1 MQQKSSRLRGAVLL
15 CSLVHYGAYGQSQA
29 EIAAQQI
36 QRQQQKERAQNEQAE
51 EQRPAVRLSREPVQA
66 AAGYP
71 LNETPCLPI
80 RHVALQGDQA
90 ARFAWAL
97 DAAADAAG
105 LCLGSGGVNAVIGK
119 VQNAL
124 IAAGY
129 VTTRVLAAPQD
140 LRGGELQ
147 LVLVPGR
154 IRAIR
159 YAAPAAGAS
168 NDRASWRTALPAR
181 PGDLLNLRDIEQ
193 ALENLKRVP
202 TAEADIEIVPGE
214 QPGESDLL
222 IKWRQALPVRLSL
235 SADDSGSDSTG
246 KYQGGAT
253 LSLDNLLGWQELA
266 YVSVTRDLSGVGA
279 GRAHG
284 TRNYALH
291 YSMPAGYWLFSLNA
305 SRYRYYQGI
314 AGANQTYVYSGTS
327 GNLEFKAARVL
338 YRDAA
343 RKTTAALRLYRRRS
357 NNFID
362 DTEVQVQ
369 RRQMGGH
376 ELGLSHKEFLGD
388 ATLDANLLYK
398 RGSHLFGT
406 LPAPEEQFD
415 DGTARPT
422 IVNADATLTL
432 PFALRSVKLQYQANW
447 RAQWNRSTLIPQ
459 DRFAIGGRYTVRG
472 FDGEASLSAERGW
485 LLRNDLGWSINE
497 RTQLYLGLD
506 YGQVAGPHAAALAGT
521 SLAGGAL
528 GWRGQFGGAQI
539 DLFIGRPI
547 RKPEHFRTA
556 PSAGGFN
563 VNYQY

>member
-1 MQQKSSRLRGAVLL
+1 MQHASKGWYGVFLL
-15 CSLVHYGAYGQSQA
+15 YGLVHPVAHGQTPA

-36 QRQQQKERAQNEQAE
+36 QRQQQREQAQQAE
-51 EQRPAVRLSREPVQA
+51 EQRPSVRLPREPVKA
-66 AAGYP
+66 ADAFP
-71 LNETPCLPI
+71 LSETPCFPI
-80 RHVALQGDQA
+80 RHIALQGDQA
-90 ARFAWAL
+90 AQFSWAL
-97 DAAADAAG
+97 GAADGAVG
-105 LCLGSGGVNAVIGK
+105 LCLGSAGVNAVLAK

-140 LRGGELQ
+140 LRGGELR

-154 IRAIR
+154 IRAVR
-159 YAAPAAGAS
+159 FAEPAAGAS
-168 NDRASWRTALPAR
+168 NARASWRTALPAA
-181 PGDLLNLRDIEQ
+181 PGDILNLRAIEQ
-193 ALENLKRVP
+193 ALENFKRVP

-235 SADDSGSDSTG
+235 SADDSGSKSTG

-253 LSLDNLLGWQELA
+253 VSLDNLLGWQELV
-266 YVSVTRDLSGVGA
+266 YFSVNRNLEAPGGE
-279 GRAHG
+279 HG

-291 YSMPAGYWLFSLNA
+291 YSMPAGYWLLSLNA
-305 SRYRYYQGI
+305 SRYRYYQAI

-327 GNLEFKAARVL
+327 GNADVKLARVL
-338 YRDAA
+338 YRDAS
-343 RKTTAALRLYRRRS
+343 RKTSASVRLYQRRS
-357 NNFID
+357 NNYID

-376 ELGLSHKEFLGD
+376 ELGLSHKEYIGN

-406 LPAPEEQFD
+406 LPAPEEEFN
-415 DGTARPT
+415 DGTSRPT
-422 IVNADATLTL
+422 ILNADATLTV
-432 PFALRSVKLQYQANW
+432 PFTLRAARLQYQVNW

-472 FDGEASLSAERGW
+472 FDGETSLSAERGW
-485 LLRNDLGWSINE
+485 LWRNELSWAVRDSD
-497 RTQLYLGLD
+497 QLYLGLD
-506 YGQVAGPHAAALAGT
+506 YGRVAGPHTVLLAGT
-521 SLAGGAL
+521 SLAGGGL
-528 GWRGQFGGAQI
+528 GWRGQLGRTQI

-547 RKPEHFRTA
+547 RKPEHFRA
-556 PSAGGFN
+556 ASHSGSFSL
-563 VNYQY
+563 NYQY

>member
-1 MQQKSSRLRGAVLL
+1 MQQVSSRLCGVVLL
-15 CSLVHYGAYGQSQA
+15 YSLVHQAAHGQSQA

-36 QRQQQKERAQNEQAE
+36 QRQQQKERAQNEQDE
-51 EQRPAVRLSREPVQA
+51 EQRPAVRLPREPVPA
-66 AAGYP
+66 AAAYP
-71 LNETPCLPI
+71 ANESPCFPI
-80 RHVALQGDQA
+80 RHIGLQGDMA
-90 ARFAWAL
+90 AKFAWAL
-97 DAAADAAG
+97 DAAADATG
-105 LCLGSGGVNAVIGK
+105 RCLGSGGVNAVIGK

-129 VTTRVLAAPQD
+129 VTTRVVAAPQD
-140 LRGGELQ
+140 LRGGDLQ

-159 YAAPAAGAS
+159 FAEPAAGAS

-193 ALENLKRVP
+193 ALENFKRVP

-214 QPGESDLL
+214 QPGDSDLL

-253 LSLDNLLGWQELA
+253 VSLDNLLGWQELA
-266 YVSVTRDLSGVGA
+266 YVSVTRDLTA
-279 GRAHG
+279 HGRDHG

-369 RRQMGGH
+369 RRQMGGY
-376 ELGLSHKEFLGD
+376 ELGLSHKEFIGD
-388 ATLDANLLYK
+388 ATLDGNLLYK
-398 RGSHLFGT
+398 RGAHLFGT
-406 LPAPEEQFD
+406 LPAPEEEFD

-422 IVNADATLTL
+422 VINADATLTL
-432 PFALRSVKLQYQANW
+432 PFALRSAKLQYQANW

-485 LLRNDLGWSINE
+485 LLRNDLNWSVSDHA
-497 RTQLYLGLD
+497 QLYLGLD
-506 YGQVAGPHAAALAGT
+506 YGQVSGVHAAALAGT

-556 PSAGGFN
+556 PNAGGFN

>member
-1 MQQKSSRLRGAVLL
+1 MQQASSRLYGMILL
-15 CSLVHYGAYGQSQA
+15 YGLVNQSAHGQSQA
-29 EIAAQQI
+29 DIAAQQI
-36 QRQQQKERAQNEQAE
+36 QRQQQRERAQNEQAE
-51 EQRPAVRLSREPVQA
+51 EQRPAVRLPREPVKA
-66 AAGYP
+66 AAVYP
-71 LNETPCLPI
+71 LDETPCFPI
-80 RHVALQGDQA
+80 RHIALQGEQSA
-90 ARFAWAL
+90 QFAWAL
-97 DAAADAAG
+97 GAVADAAG
-105 LCLGSGGVNAVIGK
+105 LCLGSAGVNAVIGK

-140 LRGGELQ
+140 LRGGELN

-159 YAAPAAGAS
+159 FADAAAGAS
-168 NDRASWRTALPAR
+168 NARASWRTALPAR
-181 PGDLLNLRDIEQ
+181 PGDILNLRDIEQ
-193 ALENLKRVP
+193 ALENFKRVP

-222 IKWRQALPVRLSL
+222 IKWRQARPVRLSL

-253 LSLDNLLGWQELA
+253 VSLDNLLGWQELA
-266 YVSVTRDLSGVGA
+266 YFSVNRDLTA
-279 GRAHG
+279 HGRDHG

-305 SRYRYYQGI
+305 SRYRYYQAI

-327 GNLEFKAARVL
+327 GNVDLKAARVL

-343 RKTTAALRLYRRRS
+343 RKTTASLRLYQRRS

-369 RRQMGGH
+369 RRQMGGF
-376 ELGLSHKEFLGD
+376 ELGLTHKEFIGD

-398 RGSHLFGT
+398 RGAHMFGT
-406 LPAPEEQFD
+406 LPAPEEEFG
-415 DGTARPT
+415 DGTSRPA
-422 IVNADATLTL
+422 IINADATLTL
-432 PFALRSVKLQYQANW
+432 PFALGASKLQYQGNV

-472 FDGEASLSAERGW
+472 FDGETSLSAERGW
-485 LLRNDLGWSINE
+485 LLRNDVSWSVSDSM
-497 RTQLYLGLD
+497 QLYLGLD
-506 YGQVAGPHAAALAGT
+506 YGQVSGAHAAALAGT

-528 GWRGQFGGAQI
+528 GWRGQLGGIQI
-539 DLFIGRPI
+539 DLFIGRPL

-556 PSAGGFN
+556 PNAGGFSL
-563 VNYQY
+563 NYQY

>member
-1 MQQKSSRLRGAVLL
+1 MQQVSSRLCGVVLL
-15 CSLVHYGAYGQSQA
+15 YSLVHQAAHGQSQA

-51 EQRPAVRLSREPVQA
+51 EQRPAVRLPREPVPA
-66 AAGYP
+66 AAAYP
-71 LNETPCLPI
+71 TNESPCFPI
-80 RHVALQGDQA
+80 RHIGLQGDMA
-90 ARFAWAL
+90 AKFAWAL
-97 DAAADAAG
+97 DAAADATG
-105 LCLGSGGVNAVIGK
+105 RCLGSGGVNAVIAK

-129 VTTRVLAAPQD
+129 VTARVLAAPQD
-140 LRGGELQ
+140 LRGGDLQ

-159 YAAPAAGAS
+159 FAEPAAGAS

-193 ALENLKRVP
+193 ALENFKRVP

-214 QPGESDLL
+214 QPGDSDLL

-253 LSLDNLLGWQELA
+253 VSLDNLLGWQELA
-266 YVSVTRDLSGVGA
+266 YVSVTRDLA
-279 GRAHG
+279 ARGRDHG

-305 SRYRYYQGI
+305 SRYRYYQSI
-314 AGANQTYVYSGTS
+314 AGANQSYVYSGTS
-327 GNLEFKAARVL
+327 GNLEFKAARVQ

-369 RRQMGGH
+369 RRQMGGL
-376 ELGLSHKEFLGD
+376 ELGLSHKEFIGD
-388 ATLDANLLYK
+388 ATLDGNLFYK
-398 RGSHLFGT
+398 RGLHLFGT
-406 LPAPEEQFD
+406 LPAPEEEFD

-422 IVNADATLTL
+422 IINADATLTL
-432 PFALRSVKLQYQANW
+432 PFALRSAKLQYQANW

-485 LLRNDLGWSINE
+485 LLRNDLNWLIGD

-506 YGQVAGPHAAALAGT
+506 YGQVSGAHAAALAGT

-556 PSAGGFN
+556 PNAGGFN

>member
-1 MQQKSSRLRGAVLL
+1 MILL
-15 CSLVHYGAYGQSQA
+15 YGLVNQAAQGQSQA

-36 QRQQQKERAQNEQAE
+36 QRQQQRERAQNEQAE
-51 EQRPAVRLSREPVQA
+51 EQRPAVRLPRAPLNSA
-66 AAGYP
+66 AVYP
-71 LNETPCLPI
+71 SNETPCFAI
-80 RHVALQGDQA
+80 RHIALQGEQA
-90 ARFAWAL
+90 AQFAWAL
-97 DAAADAAG
+97 GAVADAAG

-140 LRGGELQ
+140 LRAGELQ

-159 YAAPAAGAS
+159 FADPAPGAS
-168 NDRASWRTALPAR
+168 NARASWRTALPAR
-181 PGDLLNLRDIEQ
+181 PGDILNLRDIEQ
-193 ALENLKRVP
+193 ALENFKRVP
-202 TAEADIEIVPGE
+202 TAEADIEIVPGA

-235 SADDSGSDSTG
+235 SADDSGSSATG

-253 LSLDNLLGWQELA
+253 VSLDNLLGWQELA
-266 YVSVTRDLSGVGA
+266 YLSVNRDLAA
-279 GRAHG
+279 GGRDHG

-305 SRYRYYQGI
+305 SRYRYYQAI

-327 GNLEFKAARVL
+327 GNLEFKVARVL

-343 RKTTAALRLYRRRS
+343 RKTMASLRLYRRRS

-369 RRQMGGH
+369 RRQMAGH
-376 ELGLSHKEFLGD
+376 ELGLSHKEFIGA

-406 LPAPEEQFD
+406 LAAPEEEFG

-422 IVNADATLTL
+422 IINADATLTL
-432 PFALRSVKLQYQANW
+432 PFALRTAKLQYQANW

-485 LLRNDLGWSINE
+485 LLRNDLSWSVSDSA
-497 RTQLYLGLD
+497 QLYLGLD

-521 SLAGGAL
+521 SLAGGAV
-528 GWRGQFGGAQI
+528 GWRGQFGGAQV

-556 PSAGGFN
+556 PNAGGFN

>member
-1 MQQKSSRLRGAVLL
+1 MQQASSRLYGMILL
-15 CSLVHYGAYGQSQA
+15 YGLVHQGAYGQSQA
-29 EIAAQQI
+29 DIAAQQI
-36 QRQQQKERAQNEQAE
+36 QRQQQRERAQNEQAE
-51 EQRPAVRLSREPVQA
+51 EQRPAVRLPREPVKA
-66 AAGYP
+66 AAVYP
-71 LNETPCLPI
+71 PAETPCFLI
-80 RHVALQGDQA
+80 RHIALQGDQSA
-90 ARFAWAL
+90 QFAWAL
-97 DAAADAAG
+97 GAVADAAG
-105 LCLGSGGVNAVIGK
+105 LCLGSAGVNAVIGK

-140 LRGGELQ
+140 LRGGELN

-159 YAAPAAGAS
+159 FADAAAGAG
-168 NDRASWRTALPAR
+168 DARAAWRTALPAR
-181 PGDLLNLRDIEQ
+181 PGDILNLRDIEQ
-193 ALENLKRVP
+193 ALENFKRVP

-222 IKWRQALPVRLSL
+222 IKWRQARPVRLSL

-253 LSLDNLLGWQELA
+253 VSLDNLLGWQELA
-266 YVSVTRDLSGVGA
+266 YFSVNRDLGA
-279 GRAHG
+279 RGRDHG

-305 SRYRYYQGI
+305 SRYRYYQAI

-327 GNLEFKAARVL
+327 GNVDLKVARVL
-338 YRDAA
+338 YRNAA
-343 RKTTAALRLYRRRS
+343 RKTTAALRLYQRRS

-369 RRQMGGH
+369 RRQMGGY
-376 ELGLSHKEFLGD
+376 ELGLTHKEFIGA

-406 LPAPEEQFD
+406 LPAPEEEFD
-415 DGTARPT
+415 DGTSRPA
-422 IVNADATLTL
+422 IINADATLTL
-432 PFALRSVKLQYQANW
+432 PFTLAAAKLQYQGNV

-485 LLRNDLGWSINE
+485 LLRNDVSWSVSDG
-497 RTQLYLGLD
+497 TQLYLGVD
-506 YGQVAGPHAAALAGT
+506 YGQVSGAHAAALAGT

-528 GWRGQFGGAQI
+528 GWRGQLGGIQI
-539 DLFIGRPI
+539 DVFIGRPL

-556 PSAGGFN
+556 PNAGGFSL
-563 VNYQY
+563 NYQY